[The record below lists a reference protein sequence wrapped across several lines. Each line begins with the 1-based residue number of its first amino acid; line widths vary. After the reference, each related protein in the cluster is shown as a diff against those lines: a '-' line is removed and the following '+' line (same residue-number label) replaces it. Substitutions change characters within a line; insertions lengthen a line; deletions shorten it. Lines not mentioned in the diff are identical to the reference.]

1 LPPAKFCPNS
11 SMYKIAFK
19 MLIGDRAK
27 YLLLVSALTFSV
39 LLMTHQSSIFCGLMR
54 WSTATL
60 RNIPVPMWVVDP
72 LVEQP
77 GEFLPL
83 LKTDLSRIRSIEGV
97 KWAVPLFSSIT
108 QARLEDGAFKSV
120 QLMGLDTTTLIGAPS
135 KMLAGS
141 LEDIWQDGGVIIDE
155 IGVHHLSIGRDRP
168 IDIGDHLDINDHELR
183 VVGICRVDPSF
194 FGYPYVFTTYDRAV
208 QITPAK
214 RKNLSFVLAAPD
226 NLSELHNVARHIEKT
241 TGLKVFT
248 QEEFFWS
255 TIRWVANN
263 TGIPFSFSITI
274 IMGFFVGVAVSGQT
288 FYSFI
293 LENSKYLGA
302 LKAMGASTALLCR
315 MLILQALIVGFIG
328 YGLGI
333 GICSIFGHLSVG
345 KSSFPFFMPYQILI
359 VPFIAVF
366 CICAFSALL
375 GIKRVRKL
383 DAAEVFRG

>member
-1 LPPAKFCPNS
+1 
-11 SMYKIAFK
+11 MYKIAFK
-19 MLIGDRAK
+19 MLVGDRAK
-27 YLLLVSALTFSV
+27 YLLLISALTFSV

-60 RNIPVPMWVVDP
+60 RNISVPLWVVDP

-83 LKTDLSRIRSIEGV
+83 LQTDLPRVRSIDGV
-97 KWAVPLFSSIT
+97 KWAVPLYFSIS
-108 QARLEDGAFKSV
+108 QARLDNGAFKSI
-120 QLMGLDTTTLIGAPS
+120 QLMGLDTTTLTGAPT
-135 KMLAGS
+135 KMLAGAI
-141 LEDIWQDGGVIIDE
+141 EDIWQDKAVIIDE
-155 IGVHHLSIGRDRP
+155 VAVHHLSIGRDKP
-168 IDIGDHLDINDHELR
+168 IGLGDLLDVNDHELQ
-183 VVGICRVDPSF
+183 VVGICKVDPSF

-214 RKNLSFVLAAPD
+214 RKNLSFILAAPESE
-226 NLSELHNVARHIEKT
+226 SELENVAKNIEKE
-241 TGLKVFT
+241 TGLKAFT
-248 QEEFFWS
+248 QDKFFWS

-263 TGIPFSFSITI
+263 TGIPFSFSMTVT
-274 IMGFFVGVAVSGQT
+274 MGLLVGIAVSGQT

-315 MLILQALIVGFIG
+315 MLILQAFVVGFIG
-328 YGLGI
+328 FGLGI
-333 GICSIFGHLSVG
+333 GICSIFAHLAVE
-345 KSSFPFFMPYQILI
+345 KSNIPFFMPYQVLFI
-359 VPFIAVF
+359 PFIAVF
-366 CICAFSALL
+366 LICTFSALL